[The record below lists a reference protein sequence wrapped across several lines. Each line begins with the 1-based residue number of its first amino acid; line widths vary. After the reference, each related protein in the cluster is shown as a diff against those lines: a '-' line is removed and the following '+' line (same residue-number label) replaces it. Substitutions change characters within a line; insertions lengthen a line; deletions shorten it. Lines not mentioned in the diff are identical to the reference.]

1 MWVVSLCIYMVH
13 GVWVLH
19 GNFGI
24 IFGVFKAWNFRCWLV
39 CHQFNCCRDELCNQ
53 TKEEREVIVYQ
64 KEEEREVMIRIIAQS
79 YQLKFINKRKK
90 TFY

>member
-1 MWVVSLCIYMVH
+1 MWIVSSCVYIVH

-24 IFGVFKAWNFRCWLV
+24 IFGVIKAWNFRCWLV

-53 TKEEREVIVYQ
+53 TKEEREV
-64 KEEEREVMIRIIAQS
+64 MIRIIAQS
-79 YQLKFINKRKK
+79 YKLKFINKRKK
-90 TFY
+90 TFYLYIEIVLLIS